1 MNKIKKRYLIFA
13 ILTSIIA
20 FLVSV
25 IRMIT
30 IWNMPIVDSTG
41 KMRGIDSPL
50 TTIGGFCIITT
61 IILWIL
67 FLITKNE
74 KN

>member
-1 MNKIKKRYLIFA
+1 MNKKKRYLIFA

-20 FLVSV
+20 LVVSV

-30 IWNMPIVDSTG
+30 MWNMPIVDSTG
-41 KMRGIDSPL
+41 KMTSIHSPL
-50 TTIGGFCIITT
+50 TTIGGVFVITT

-67 FLITKNE
+67 FLKTKNE